1 MFLIWWLACFLW
13 SGTFLF
19 IKVGVAEIP
28 PLSFAWVRLAIALA
42 VLVPLAAMRG
52 DVAAVA
58 RPLAARIFAAGI
70 LLLGVN
76 YGLLYWGARRI
87 PSGLAAI
94 LQSATPIFAL
104 ILGCLCGL
112 ERATM
117 RKAVALSLACFG
129 VVVIFRSEIHV
140 SGIDGLAGAAA
151 VLASSFCVAS
161 AYVWLKRARVSVHPL
176 TVTAIQCA
184 AGLSVLAPMALMIE
198 GSPLA
203 AQWSATSMIAV
214 LYLAIGGSVF
224 AFWLNY
230 WLLQRID
237 ASAML
242 MMGIAEVPIALALG
256 AIVLGERLPSGT
268 LTGAV
273 AILAGVLM
281 ITITRAAA
289 DA

>member
-1 MFLIWWLACFLW
+1 VLLIWWLACFLW

-19 IKVGVAEIP
+19 IKIGVAQIP
-28 PLSFAWVRLAIALA
+28 PLTFAWVRLAIALT

-52 DVAAVA
+52 DVLAVA
-58 RPLAARIFAAGI
+58 RPLLARIFAAGI
-70 LLLGVN
+70 VLLGVN

-112 ERATM
+112 ERATL
-117 RKAVALSLACFG
+117 RKGIAFMLASFG
-129 VVVIFRSEIHV
+129 VAVIFRSEIHIT
-140 SGIDGLAGAAA
+140 GMGGLAGAGA
-151 VLASSFCVAS
+151 VLASSLCVAS
-161 AYVWLKRARVSVHPL
+161 AYVWLKSARVSVHPL

-184 AGLSVLAPMALMIE
+184 AGLAALAPVALMLE
-198 GSPLA
+198 GSPLGA
-203 AQWSATSMIAV
+203 PWSAASAIAV

-256 AIVLGERLPSGT
+256 AIALGERLPSGT
-268 LTGAV
+268 LAGAV
-273 AILAGVLM
+273 AVLAGVSL
-281 ITITRAAA
+281 ITITQRK
-289 DA
+289 